1 MQIDENLK
9 KSQALLNQ
17 YRESLG
23 RSRLLL
29 QKHYLRQIW
38 DDLNQIHL
46 SQSSIIN
53 DNYSTNLNPEDVEA
67 CLIMSADYRVI
78 NLENPNN
85 TERKY
90 LEEMGVSI
98 FHLEQL
104 ATDDFAL
111 EQTYINSFSD
121 APTDLLGKRINL
133 TPVSYQQSLVETG
146 YFYSLS
152 PFTGKTIRSNQ
163 SFVIN
168 HRKPHKNKSGI
179 ELQGFFYRFVDQE
192 VQEVFYIMTGAHYG
206 SRYLVYFPKNETI
219 INLNLIQLLKPVES
233 INKLKSYMVIC
244 CKDVKSYIATTKK
257 KQVVDVIGLG
267 FNLGHYL
274 WQDLSGLH
282 VLYKNGILDK
292 LDKILVGPGDYFRTQ
307 DVFPEIPPEKFV
319 EVEDVW
325 QVFQTAMANNYV
337 ALRVNGIFI
346 EEELTQR
353 VIYAARKNCSD
364 QFLREVETAK
374 QKCFPLLG
382 IQIRARN
389 SRRSWLSQVEATA
402 NLINQLYVD
411 FPDLGIVFDGWSVTG
426 KEDTSDICWSMIN
439 DEKSVVSDIVAL
451 ISDGIPVY
459 SAIGATTY
467 ETTTWWY
474 QAIDLYTA
482 SIGSGL
488 TYSSWLANKPGVVH
502 GNALTYSYADQICS
516 SSCRENLLPQV
527 LVPQEYIR
535 DVPDN
540 SYDTDWENTNY
551 YCDWKVIYDELIK
564 LLNTIKKRR

>member
-1 MQIDENLK
+1 
-9 KSQALLNQ
+9 
-17 YRESLG
+17 
-23 RSRLLL
+23 
-29 QKHYLRQIW
+29 
-38 DDLNQIHL
+38 
-46 SQSSIIN
+46 
-53 DNYSTNLNPEDVEA
+53 
-67 CLIMSADYRVI
+67 
-78 NLENPNN
+78 
-85 TERKY
+85 
-90 LEEMGVSI
+90 
-98 FHLEQL
+98 
-104 ATDDFAL
+104 
-111 EQTYINSFSD
+111 
-121 APTDLLGKRINL
+121 
-133 TPVSYQQSLVETG
+133 
-146 YFYSLS
+146 
-152 PFTGKTIRSNQ
+152 
-163 SFVIN
+163 
-168 HRKPHKNKSGI
+168 
-179 ELQGFFYRFVDQE
+179 
-192 VQEVFYIMTGAHYG
+192 
-206 SRYLVYFPKNETI
+206 
-219 INLNLIQLLKPVES
+219 
-233 INKLKSYMVIC
+233 MVIC
-244 CKDVKSYIATTKK
+244 CKDVKSYIETTKK

-325 QVFQTAMANNYV
+325 QVFQTVVANNYV

-426 KEDTSDICWSMIN
+426 KEDASDICWSMIN

-451 ISDGIPVY
+451 ISDEIPVY

-474 QAIDLYTA
+474 QAIDLHTA